1 MRATGANGRSF
12 KTQQRGHVEVDVV
25 LGELDSRTAEAIDG
39 SSAYR
44 HAMPDSLERR

>member
-1 MRATGANGRSF
+1 ML
-12 KTQQRGHVEVDVV
+12 DVV

-44 HAMPDSLERR
+44 HAMPDSLERV